1 MRSQPTDQIS
11 PREYE
16 LFHQEK
22 EMWELSANHAKE
34 MKLLDIQ
41 LQRLEA
47 KWASWIKLPLVV
59 ITLPVRILFVIPL
72 SIYAIRKQEVPEA
85 FWNFL
90 K

>member
-1 MRSQPTDQIS
+1 MSEANELTS
-11 PREYE
+11 REWAIYNND
-16 LFHQEK
+16 K